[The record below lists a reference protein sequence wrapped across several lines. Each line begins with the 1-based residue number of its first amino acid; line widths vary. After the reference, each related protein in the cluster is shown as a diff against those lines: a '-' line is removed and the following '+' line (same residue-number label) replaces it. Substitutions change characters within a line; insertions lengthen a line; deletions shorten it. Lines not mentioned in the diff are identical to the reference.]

1 MKAIVL
7 NQKTYKLETKDVD
20 KPVLSHT
27 DVLIK
32 LKASAINHHELWTLK
47 EKDLKSD
54 SDIIMGSDGA
64 GVIEEVGASVNHLKK
79 GDEVIINPSINWGAN
94 DRVQEENYEILGF
107 PKQGTFAEYI
117 SIDYLYV
124 YHKPEHLS
132 FQASAALPL
141 AGLTSY
147 RALFTRGEF
156 ETNNRI

>member
-54 SDIIMGSDGA
+54 SDIILGSDGA
-64 GVIEEVGASVNHLKK
+64 GIIEEVGAGVNHLKK
-79 GDEVIINPSINWGAN
+79 GDKVIINPSINWGAN
-94 DRVQEENYEILGF
+94 DRVQEQTESRNKIMRY
-107 PKQGTFAEYI
+107 
-117 SIDYLYV
+117 
-124 YHKPEHLS
+124 
-132 FQASAALPL
+132 
-141 AGLTSY
+141 
-147 RALFTRGEF
+147 
-156 ETNNRI
+156 